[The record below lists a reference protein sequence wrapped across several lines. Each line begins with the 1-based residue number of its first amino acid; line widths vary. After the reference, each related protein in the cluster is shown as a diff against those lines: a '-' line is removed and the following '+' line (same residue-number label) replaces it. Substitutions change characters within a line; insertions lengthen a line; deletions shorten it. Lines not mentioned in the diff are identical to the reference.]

1 MLETPSDR
9 FAWRVFPPSL
19 WAALAALAVC
29 AMPAAATQV
38 YHSPNDDGAPA
49 AGQPTIAEGGL
60 QAVYLYVDGG
70 ASASAPGTACDS
82 GQGDEVCGFAV
93 SLSGA
98 GGLTF
103 DSFSGDGGA
112 DLMVNESATTVVIN
126 GLDPVSPTP
135 GPKRI
140 GVLMV
145 NAVNGGSVV
154 NDGGEVVAA
163 DLGSEVLAS
172 ETVAFVPEPAGMTA
186 WACGVSLVGLL
197 ARRRAARC

>member
-9 FAWRVFPPSL
+9 FARQVSLPSL
-19 WAALAALAVC
+19 WVALLTIALC
-29 AMPAAATQV
+29 PMPAAASQI
-38 YHSPNDDGAPA
+38 YHSPNDDGLPA

-70 ASASAPGTACDS
+70 GSASAPGTACDS

-98 GGLTF
+98 DGLTF
-103 DSFSGDGGA
+103 DSFTGDGAA
-112 DLMVNESATTVVIN
+112 DLMVNQSASTVVIN

-135 GPKRI
+135 GPKRV

-145 NAVNGGSVV
+145 NAVSGGSVV
-154 NDGGEVVAA
+154 SDV
-163 DLGSEVLAS
+163 
-172 ETVAFVPEPAGMTA
+172 
-186 WACGVSLVGLL
+186 
-197 ARRRAARC
+197 